1 MSHPLSEVLAN
12 LNPAD
17 VTVDASGRIVPKNPT
32 LAKKILEAADEVQ
45 AEAPGNYNCGCA
57 AAAEQ

>member
-1 MSHPLSEVLAN
+1 MSHPLSEILAN

-17 VTVDASGRIVPKNPT
+17 VAVDASGRIVPKDPS
-32 LAKKILEAADEVQ
+32 LAKKIIEAAGEVQ